1 MARPQRRRTLVP
13 SSSHSPAAAQSTFL
27 SEIHLEH
34 GPISRLGHFFLKADN
49 AARDRGIS
57 LAFGTPEEFAQVNEQ
72 NRDSWRPL
80 IPIFHPRMGNFSTGN
95 GFCILGRNRNGTVVA
110 TQAARFYPL
119 DQTTFYDAASDLSL
133 YYPDAS
139 AARARGESCLVTAQ
153 ATRNVSGRV
162 VFSGGGWYHPDYRG
176 RFLSCILP
184 RISRAYAFSRWN
196 SDFTVSMMA
205 EGVIKGGM
213 AERCGYTNID
223 WDVSIRNFAIGDL
236 RFAFV
241 WMEAAQLL
249 TDLEQFL
256 SSFDAEVDRTVDQG
270 RAKQNVVP

>member
-1 MARPQRRRTLVP
+1 MARPHRQHETPVP
-13 SSSHSPAAAQSTFL
+13 SEPHTAVPIGNEFL
-27 SEIHLEH
+27 TALRLEH

-57 LAFGTPEEFAQVNEQ
+57 LAFATPEEFSRVNEQ

-80 IPIFHPRMGNFSTGN
+80 IPIFDPQTGGFSTDN
-95 GFCILGRNRNGTVVA
+95 GFCILGRNQHGTVVA
-110 TQAARFYPL
+110 TQAARFYPF
-119 DQTTFYDAASDLSL
+119 DQMNFYDAATNLTL
-133 YYPDAS
+133 YYPDPA

-153 ATRNVSGRV
+153 ATRNISGRV
-162 VFSGGGWYHPDYRG
+162 VFSGGGWYHPEYRK

-223 WDVSIRNFAIGDL
+223 WDVSIRNFSVGDL
-236 RFAFV
+236 RLAFV
-241 WMEAAQLL
+241 WMDTAQMLE
-249 TDLEQFL
+249 DLETFL
-256 SSFDAEVDRTVDQG
+256 GSFDAQVDRPVEQ
-270 RAKQNVVP
+270 RSA